1 MHPTSLGRLLGP
13 ATHTSL
19 LRSCVEM
26 ALEAP
31 GMSPTKE
38 AALAGVDAGL
48 TAVFGLECLL
58 KCVAFGF
65 RWVGLCL
72 G

>member
-1 MHPTSLGRLLGP
+1 MALH
-13 ATHTSL
+13 HTPL
-19 LRSCVEM
+19 LRSSVEM

-31 GMSPTKE
+31 GMSRAKA

-48 TAVFGLECLL
+48 TAMFGLECLL